1 MNQIT
6 AVTLVRHAQADAAAV
21 FDPAARPLTETGRAD
36 ARRLVEFLRKDG
48 LTARRASD
56 SHRAR

>member
-6 AVTLVRHAQADAAAV
+6 TVTLVRHAQADAAAL
-21 FDPAARPLTETGRAD
+21 DPAARPPTETGRAD
-36 ARRLVEFLRKDG
+36 ARRLAEFLRKDR

>member
-6 AVTLVRHAQADAAAV
+6 TVTLVRHAQADAAAL
-21 FDPAARPLTETGRAD
+21 DPAARPPTETGRAD
-36 ARRLVEFLRKDG
+36 ARRLAEFLRKDG
-48 LTARRASD
+48 LTMRRASD

>member
-6 AVTLVRHAQADAAAV
+6 TVTLVRHAQADAAV
-21 FDPAARPLTETGRAD
+21 LDPAARPLTETGRAD
-36 ARRLVEFLRKDG
+36 ARRLAEFLRKDG
-48 LTARRASD
+48 LTACCTSD

>member
-6 AVTLVRHAQADAAAV
+6 TVTLVRHAQSDAAV
-21 FDPAARPLTETGRAD
+21 LDPAARPLTETGRAN
-36 ARRLVEFLRKDG
+36 ARKLVEFLRKDG

-56 SHRAR
+56 SHRAG

>member
-6 AVTLVRHAQADAAAV
+6 TVTLVRHAQADAAV
-21 FDPAARPLTETGRAD
+21 LYPAARPLTETGRAD
-36 ARRLVEFLRKDG
+36 ARRLAEFLRKDG
-48 LTARRASD
+48 LTARRVSD

>member
-6 AVTLVRHAQADAAAV
+6 TVTLVRHAQSDAAALE
-21 FDPAARPLTETGRAD
+21 PAARPLTETGRAD
-36 ARRLVEFLRKDG
+36 ARRLAEFLRKDG

-56 SHRAR
+56 SHRAG

>member
-6 AVTLVRHAQADAAAV
+6 TVTLVRHAQADAAAL
-21 FDPAARPLTETGRAD
+21 DPAARPLTETGRAD
-36 ARRLVEFLRKDG
+36 ARRLAEFLRKDG
-48 LTARRASD
+48 VTARRASD

>member
-6 AVTLVRHAQADAAAV
+6 TLTLVRHAQADAPV
-21 FDPAARPLTETGRAD
+21 LDPAARPLTEMGRAD

-48 LTARRASD
+48 LTAQCAFDSRRA
-56 SHRAR
+56 R

>member
-6 AVTLVRHAQADAAAV
+6 TVTLVRHAQSDAAV
-21 FDPAARPLTETGRAD
+21 LDPAARPLTETGRAN
-36 ARRLVEFLRKDG
+36 ARKLVEFLRKDG

>member
-6 AVTLVRHAQADAAAV
+6 TVTLVRHAQADAAAL
-21 FDPAARPLTETGRAD
+21 DPAARPPRLRQRAD
-36 ARRLVEFLRKDG
+36 ARRLAEFLRKDG
-48 LTARRASD
+48 LTARRVSD

>member
-1 MNQIT
+1 MKQIT
-6 AVTLVRHAQADAAAV
+6 TVTLVRHAQADAAV
-21 FDPAARPLTETGRAD
+21 PDPAARPLTETGRAD
-36 ARRLVEFLRKDG
+36 VRRLVEFLRKDG

>member
-6 AVTLVRHAQADAAAV
+6 TVTLVRHAQADAAAP
-21 FDPAARPLTETGRAD
+21 DPAARPLTETGRA
-36 ARRLVEFLRKDG
+36 EFLRKDG
-48 LTARRASD
+48 LTACRTSD

>member
-6 AVTLVRHAQADAAAV
+6 TATLVRHAQADAAV
-21 FDPAARPLTETGRAD
+21 LDPAARPLTETGRAD

-48 LTARRASD
+48 LTARRVSD
-56 SHRAR
+56 SHRAG

>member
-6 AVTLVRHAQADAAAV
+6 TVTLVCHAQADAAAP
-21 FDPAARPLTETGRAD
+21 DPAARPLTETGRAD
-36 ARRLVEFLRKDG
+36 ARRLAEFLRKDG
-48 LTARRASD
+48 LTARRVSD

>member
-6 AVTLVRHAQADAAAV
+6 TVTLVRHAQAGAAAL
-21 FDPAARPLTETGRAD
+21 DPAARPLTETGRAD
-36 ARRLVEFLRKDG
+36 ARRLAEFLRKDG

>member
-6 AVTLVRHAQADAAAV
+6 TVTLVRHAQADAAAL
-21 FDPAARPLTETGRAD
+21 DPAVRPLTETGRAD
-36 ARRLVEFLRKDG
+36 ARRLAEFLRKDG

-56 SHRAR
+56 SHRAG

>member
-6 AVTLVRHAQADAAAV
+6 TVTLVRHAQSDAAV
-21 FDPAARPLTETGRAD
+21 LYPAARPLTETGRAD
-36 ARRLVEFLRKDG
+36 ARRLAEFLRKDG
-48 LTARRASD
+48 LTACCTSD

>member
-6 AVTLVRHAQADAAAV
+6 TLTLIRHAQADAAV
-21 FDPAARPLTETGRAD
+21 LDSAARPLTEVGRAE
-36 ARRLVEFLRKDG
+36 VLRKDG
-48 LTARRASD
+48 LTVRRTSD